1 MQRKLVV
8 IAIIIGFFA
17 ITGFIA
23 FEKYFGSFKSE
34 IPGKWE
40 VASGEG
46 CFEQVRFFGGAGKS
60 KTIKLY
66 ADEDGTETYN
76 GKYSIEGDV
85 IHAEVMDGEEEISL
99 EMTFEQTKEKVDRV
113 VERQLDLVYEW
124 QGEQYTC
131 IYKQGAE

>member
-1 MQRKLVV
+1 MKRKLIV

-40 VASGEG
+40 ISSGEG
-46 CFEQVRFFGGAGKS
+46 CFTQVRFFGGAGQN

-66 ADEDGTETYN
+66 NITDSDTTTYN
-76 GKYSIEGDV
+76 GKYHTEGDV
-85 IHAEVMDGEEEISL
+85 IFAEIMKDDAKAQM
-99 EMTFEQTKEKVDRV
+99 EMTYALTDEQLTLAYDWEG
-113 VERQLDLVYEW
+113 ESLQCTYE
-124 QGEQYTC
+124 QS
-131 IYKQGAE
+131 AE